1 MTIMKEYRPVEL
13 SSGAFNFCKYG
24 IASLLW
30 LSIIIQSKLLVGIV
44 FAILV
49 LSIIFKV
56 RRAPLVVLYT
66 FTADR
71 FIKSKR
77 IILDER
83 AVRFAHIV
91 GAVFSGAAL
100 VFLYFINPMTGWII
114 TGVLAVLKTSGA
126 MGYCGAMKLYS
137 CLNNPNGQC
146 CRVGNKVKKYQSS

>member
-1 MTIMKEYRPVEL
+1 MKEYRPVEI

-30 LSIIIQSKLLVGIV
+30 LSIIVQSKLLVIIA

-49 LSIIFKV
+49 LSALLKV
-56 RRAPLVVLYT
+56 RRAPLVLLYT
-66 FTADR
+66 FTVDK

-91 GAVFSGAAL
+91 GAVFSGAAAL
-100 VFLYFINPMTGWII
+100 LLYFINPLAGWII
-114 TGVLAVLKTSGA
+114 TGILALLKTSGA

-146 CRVGNKVKKYQSS
+146 CRVGKKVKKYQSN

>member
-1 MTIMKEYRPVEL
+1 MKEYRPVEV
-13 SSGAFNFCKYG
+13 SNGAFNFCKYG
-24 IASLLW
+24 IATLLW
-30 LSIIIQSKLLVGIV
+30 LSIIVQSKLLVGIC

-49 LSIIFKV
+49 LSAIFKV
-56 RRAPLVVLYT
+56 KKAPLVMLFT
-66 FTADR
+66 RTADY

-91 GAVFSGAAL
+91 GAVFSGIAL
-100 VFLYFINPMTGWII
+100 IFLYFIHPLTGWII
-114 TGVLAVLKTSGA
+114 TGILALLKTSGA

-146 CRVGNKVKKYQSS
+146 CRVGKKVKKYQSS

>member
-1 MTIMKEYRPVEL
+1 MKEYRPVEI

-30 LSIIIQSKLLVGIV
+30 VSIILQSKLLVIIA

-49 LSIIFKV
+49 LSAILKV
-56 RRAPLVVLYT
+56 KRAPLVLLYT
-66 FTADR
+66 FTADKV
-71 FIKSKR
+71 IKSKS
-77 IILDER
+77 IILDEQ

-91 GAVFSGAAL
+91 GAIFSGVAL
-100 VFLYFINPMTGWII
+100 VFLYLINPLVGWII
-114 TGVLAVLKTSGA
+114 TGILALLKTSGA

-146 CRVGNKVKKYQSS
+146 CRVGKKVKKYQSS

>member
-1 MTIMKEYRPVEL
+1 MKEYRPVEI

-30 LSIIIQSKLLVGIV
+30 LSIIVQSKLLVIIA

-49 LSIIFKV
+49 LSALLKV
-56 RRAPLVVLYT
+56 RRAPLVLLYT
-66 FTADR
+66 FTVDK

-77 IILDER
+77 IILDEQ

-91 GAVFSGAAL
+91 GSVFSGAAIL
-100 VFLYFINPMTGWII
+100 FLYYINPLAGWII
-114 TGVLAVLKTSGA
+114 TGILALLKTSGA

-146 CRVGNKVKKYQSS
+146 CRVGKKVKKYQSN

>member
-1 MTIMKEYRPVEL
+1 MKEYRPVEI

-30 LSIIIQSKLLVGIV
+30 LSIIVQSKLLVIIV

-49 LSIIFKV
+49 LSVLLKV
-56 RRAPLVVLYT
+56 RSAPLVLLYT
-66 FTADR
+66 FTADK

-91 GAVFSGAAL
+91 GAVFSGVAI
-100 VFLYFINPMTGWII
+100 VFLYFINPLAGWIMTGL
-114 TGVLAVLKTSGA
+114 LALLKTSGA

-146 CRVGNKVKKYQSS
+146 CRVGKRVKKYQSN

>member
-1 MTIMKEYRPVEL
+1 MKEYRPVEI

-30 LSIIIQSKLLVGIV
+30 LSIIVQSKPLLIIV

-49 LSIIFKV
+49 LSVLLKV
-56 RRAPLVVLYT
+56 RRAPLVLLYT
-66 FTADR
+66 FTTDK
-71 FIKSKR
+71 FFKSKR
-77 IILDER
+77 IILDEQ

-91 GAVFSGAAL
+91 GAIFSGIAIVL
-100 VFLYFINPMTGWII
+100 LYYINPLAGWII
-114 TGVLAVLKTSGA
+114 TGILALLKTSGA

-146 CRVGNKVKKYQSS
+146 CRVGKKVKKYQSS